1 MTRVALRLPK
11 GLSTDH
17 DGIRPL
23 MNKLLKGKLEDRVMG
38 NLTLSKLLKGKL
50 DE

>member
-1 MTRVALRLPK
+1 MALRLPK